1 MKMILLDG
9 RQMTDRGRAHT
20 YLQQQLELPEY
31 YGRNLDALYDCLT
44 DMNRVQIVLTYI
56 AEMTENL
63 GDYADMLLA
72 VFAEAAEENP
82 DMEFLA
88 ENEVFI
94 EDEED
99 EENTEE

>member
-9 RQMTDRGRAHT
+9 RQMTDRSRAHT
-20 YLQQQLELPEY
+20 YLRRRLELPDY
-31 YGRNLDALYDCLT
+31 YGKNLDALYDCLT
-44 DMNRVQIVLTYI
+44 EMKDVQIVLTYI

-63 GDYADMLLA
+63 GNYADMLLA

-82 DMEFLA
+82 GIEFLA

-99 EENTEE
+99 EENTAE